1 MQIAKQFE
9 ARHKAEYKLREV
21 KNKAWF
27 PSTLCICTAPF
38 FYKHLNIRQLK
49 AAQALRQLENCIA
62 PSVKPDHI
70 WYSFNS
76 WPIMSQHFLPIS
88 KFIIFIKY
96 QGNSVQTESF
106 PLFFVKLAL
115 NSTNPEN
122 SCSELKHRVLCEK
135 NASSVAIPTLKI
147 QAATSRRCSSWPE
160 RFLLRFLKIHVSIL
174 QEKLWPSDLYFIS
187 SVMLK
192 CFTTKIPRLG

>member
-38 FYKHLNIRQLK
+38 FYKHLNIRRLK
-49 AAQALRQLENCIA
+49 AAWALRQLENCIA
-62 PSVKPDHI
+62 PSLKPDHI
-70 WYSFNS
+70 WYSFQFNF
-76 WPIMSQHFLPIS
+76 SQHFLPIS
-88 KFIIFIKY
+88 KLIIFMKY
-96 QGNSVQTESF
+96 QGNSVQTESV
-106 PLFFVKLAL
+106 PLFFVKLAS
-115 NSTNPEN
+115 NSTKPEN
-122 SCSELKHRVLCEK
+122 SCSELKHRVLWK

-147 QAATSRRCSSWPE
+147 QATTSRRCSSWPE
-160 RFLLRFLKIHVSIL
+160 RLLLHFLKIHVSIS
-174 QEKLWPSDLYFIS
+174 QEKLWLSDLYFIS